1 MSACK
6 ESCQVYLDTVK
17 TDLASYIDGMDMG
30 EIERAAQLIIEA
42 GKRGNRLHIS
52 GIGKP
57 GHIAG
62 YISSLISSVGT
73 PTYFLHGTEA
83 VHGSCGQLM
92 EGDIVIFIS
101 NSGETSEMKSTVLAI
116 KNNGCQIIGV
126 SGNPESWLAKES
138 EVHLFAG
145 VPKEGGPM
153 NRAPRMSILAE
164 TLVLQTLSVY
174 LQKYVDL
181 SPQEYVKRHPGGS
194 LGQLRAHE
202 K

>member
-1 MSACK
+1 MNNCIN
-6 ESCQVYLDTVK
+6 SCNSFLDTVK
-17 TDLASYIDGMDMG
+17 TDLTAYIDNMDMS
-30 EIERAAQLIIEA
+30 EIEAAVNLIIEA
-42 GKRGNRLHIS
+42 GKKGNRLHVS

-62 YISSLISSVGT
+62 YISSVISSTGT

-101 NSGETSEMKSTVLAI
+101 NSGETAEMKSTVLAV
-116 KNNGCQIIGV
+116 KNNGCKVIGV

-138 EVHLFAG
+138 AVHLYAG

-174 LQKYVDL
+174 LQSYVNI
-181 SPQEYVKRHPGGS
+181 SPQEYVKRHPGGA
-194 LGQLRAHE
+194 LGQLRE
-202 K
+202 GE